1 MLFSLGSSAR
11 GQTNDINITFDDS
24 DDMYYK
30 LPAVKNLNL
39 REGVFTA
46 ESTRKYLVTV
56 TVGSLRRSLE
66 SEYDFG
72 YAQVKN

>member
-1 MLFSLGSSAR
+1 MLFSLSSSAR

-46 ESTRKYLVTV
+46 ESTRNTL
-56 TVGSLRRSLE
+56 
-66 SEYDFG
+66 
-72 YAQVKN
+72 AQKARYGTKG

>member
-1 MLFSLGSSAR
+1 MLFSLSSSAR

-30 LPAVKNLNL
+30 LPAVQNLNL

-56 TVGSLRRSLE
+56 SHSRFLE
-66 SEYDFG
+66 KKPE
-72 YAQVKN
+72 VRI